1 MPTAAERAVAAF
13 RAGFGRDPTLRAR
26 APGRVNLIGEHVDY
40 SDGFVLPLAIDRAV
54 VVAAAPGAT
63 PALRAHVADLTERDS
78 FDPAAPFQAAGG
90 WRDYIRGVA
99 AVLREAGIAVPP
111 ADLAIAGDVPRGG
124 GLSSSA
130 ALEVA
135 VARALLAL
143 AGASLDPLEL
153 ARLCRR
159 AEVEKVGVAC
169 GIMDQ
174 CASIL
179 GREGFAILLDCRSL
193 AVRPIPLP
201 AEAVLV
207 VSDSGTRR
215 SLQSSAFNQR
225 FRECAE
231 ASALLGVAALRDVP
245 IEALDRLLPSLPE
258 PLRRRTRHVVQEI
271 ARTLETAAALE
282 QGDLAAVGRFM
293 NGSHQGLR
301 DDYEVSTPE
310 LDALVAAARAQPGVY
325 GSRMSGGG
333 FGGCIISLVSRDTL
347 EGFAERVAEQY
358 RGVTGREAKSF
369 AVRPSAGAGVDAL

>member
-13 RAGFGRDPTLRAR
+13 RAGFGREPTLRAR

-63 PALRAHVADLTERDS
+63 SALRAHVADLAERDS
-78 FDPAAPFQAAGG
+78 FDAAAPFQAAAG
-90 WRDYIRGVA
+90 WRDYVRGVA

-193 AVRPIPLP
+193 AVRPIPMP

-245 IEALDRLLPSLPE
+245 FGALDRLLPSLPE

-271 ARTLETAAALE
+271 ARTLQTAAALE

-310 LDALVAAARAQPGVY
+310 LDALVAAARAQPGVH

-369 AVRPSAGAGVDAL
+369 AVRPSAGADVDAL